1 MNLATT
7 YLGLPLKTPLVV
19 GAAAPLT
26 ETLTHIRAMED
37 NGAGAIVLH
46 SLFQEQIRQ
55 ERFELHHHLEHGTHS
70 FAEALTYFPEPE
82 IFHVGV
88 EEYIYRIYRAKEM
101 VDVPIIASLNGTTL
115 GNWTDCARQ
124 LEQAGVDAIELNIY
138 AIPTELHRSS
148 AEIEAE
154 YAEILREVKAAVG
167 IPVAVKL
174 GPFFTNLSY
183 MARQLELGGADGLVL
198 FNRFYQ
204 PDIDLNALEV
214 KPHVLLSTPQ
224 DLRLPMRWIAILFGR
239 VAVDFAATGGI
250 QRGQDVVK
258 MLAVGANVAMVVS
271 ALMRHG
277 IAHLDVMR
285 QELAQWLEENEYE
298 SIEQLRGSMSQR
310 YCPNPSEFERAQ
322 YMEAI
327 QSYQPDW
334 ALGTSPC

>member
-1 MNLATT
+1 MNLSTT
-7 YLGLPLKTPLVV
+7 YLGLTLKSPLVV

-37 NGAGAIVLH
+37 YGAGAIVLH

-55 ERFELHHHLEHGTHS
+55 ERFELHHHSEYGTDS

-88 EEYIYRIYRAKEM
+88 DEYLDRIQRAKEM
-101 VDVPIIASLNGTTL
+101 VNVPIIASINGTSP

-124 LEQAGVDAIELNIY
+124 IAQAGADAIELNIY
-138 AIPTELHRSS
+138 AIPTELRRSG

-154 YAEILREVKAAVG
+154 YVEILREVKGAVG
-167 IPVAVKL
+167 VPVAVKL

-183 MARQLELGGADGLVL
+183 MARQLEVAGADGLVL

-204 PDIDLNALEV
+204 PDIDLDALEV

-239 VAVDFAATGGI
+239 IMVDFAATGGV

-258 MLAVGANVAMVVS
+258 LLAAGANAVMVVS

-277 IAHLDVMR
+277 IEQLGVIR
-285 QELAQWLEENEYE
+285 QELEVWLEEHEYE
-298 SIEQLRGSMSQR
+298 SADLLRGSMSQR
-310 YCPNPSEFERAQ
+310 YCPNPGEFERVQ

-327 QSYQPDW
+327 QGYQPQW
-334 ALGTSPC
+334 ALER